1 MHVFF
6 QIIMHF
12 PQPTTLFNVGM
23 TCEGCANA
31 CKRILGKIDGVTEV
45 TADVEAKIVEVTHN
59 GVDNNLM
66 LEKLK
71 KWGTAA
77 GKTVALRNADGS
89 SKE

>member
-1 MHVFF
+1 
-6 QIIMHF
+6 
-12 PQPTTLFNVGM
+12 M
-23 TCEGCANA
+23 TCGGCANA

-45 TADVEAKIVEVTHN
+45 NADVESKVVTVTHN
-59 GVDNNLM
+59 GVDDNLM